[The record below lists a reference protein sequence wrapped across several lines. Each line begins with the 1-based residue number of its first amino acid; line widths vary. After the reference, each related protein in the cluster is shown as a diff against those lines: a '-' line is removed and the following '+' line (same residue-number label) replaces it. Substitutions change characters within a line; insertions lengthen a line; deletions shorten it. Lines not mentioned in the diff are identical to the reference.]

1 MKELLSIKNVVKKY
15 EMAEYNALDNVSF
28 NITQGEFVA
37 IMGASGSGKT
47 TLLNIAS
54 TIDKTD
60 CGEIYIKGRN
70 ITNMSDSKAADFRKD
85 ELGFIFQE
93 YFLLDS
99 LTVRENLSIPLSLL
113 SKSKDKIDEKI
124 ESLASK
130 FDILNQLEKY
140 PHQLSGGQKQRVAV
154 IRAIIKEP
162 AIIFADEPT
171 GALDSNSTESVM
183 NHLHLVNKEMNST
196 IMMVTHDIYAA
207 SYASRV
213 IFFKDGKIVNGIV
226 KDDLDDRDTFQNQIY
241 KIMLSMSK

>member
-1 MKELLSIKNVVKKY
+1 MKELLSVKNVVKKY

-28 NITQGEFVA
+28 NITQGEFIA

-60 CGEIYIKGRN
+60 LGEIYIKERN
-70 ITNMSDSKAADFRKD
+70 ITNMSDSKAAEFRKT

-113 SKSKDKIDEKI
+113 SKSKDKIDQKI

-130 FDILNQLEKY
+130 FDMSNQLEKY
-140 PHQLSGGQKQRVAV
+140 PYQLSGGQKQRVAV

-183 NHLHLVNKEMNST
+183 GHLHLVNKEMNAT

-213 IFFKDGKIVNGIV
+213 IFFKDGKIVNGIL
-226 KDDLDDRDTFQNQIY
+226 KGDLDDRDAFQNQIY

>member
-1 MKELLSIKNVVKKY
+1 MKELLSVKNVVKKY

-37 IMGASGSGKT
+37 IMGSSGSGKT

-54 TIDKTD
+54 TIDKAD

-124 ESLASK
+124 ESLSSK

-140 PHQLSGGQKQRVAV
+140 PYQLSGGQKQRVAV

-183 NHLHLVNKEMNST
+183 NHLHLVNKEMNAT

-213 IFFKDGKIVNGIV
+213 IFFKDGKIVNGIL
-226 KDDLDDRDTFQNQIY
+226 KGDLDDRDAFQNQIY